1 LTAIKEGK
9 MEMKGGSKLSKRLVL
24 SIAALLVWGSAG
36 VSILQ
41 FIAGGELLGVLF
53 AIVAVIL
60 LVIAVEGSMVERLVG
75 KPASKAN
82 MLVFVAV
89 LFLVGINELWG
100 LSLIPVRTGARYP
113 TQLIFT
119 FGLLALIVLTALNA
133 VRLPKSS

>member
-1 LTAIKEGK
+1 

-100 LSLIPVRTGARYP
+100 LSLVPVRTGARYP

-119 FGLLALIVLTALNA
+119 VGLLALIVLTALNA

>member
-1 LTAIKEGK
+1 
-9 MEMKGGSKLSKRLVL
+9 METKGGSKLSKGLIL
-24 SIAALLVWGSAG
+24 SIDALLVWGSAG

-60 LVIAVEGSMVERLVG
+60 LVIAIEGSVVDRLVG
-75 KPASKAN
+75 KPASRAN

-100 LSLIPVRTGARYP
+100 LFLIPARTGARYP
-113 TQLIFT
+113 IQLVFT
-119 FGLLALIVLTALNA
+119 LGLLALIALTALNA
-133 VRLPKSS
+133 VRLPKST

>member
-1 LTAIKEGK
+1 MDTKP
-9 MEMKGGSKLSKRLVL
+9 GSKLSRGFLL
-24 SIAALLVWGSAG
+24 SLAALGTWGSAG

-60 LVIAVEGSMVERLVG
+60 LVIAVEGSVLDRLIG
-75 KPASKAN
+75 RPASRAN

-100 LSLIPVRTGARYP
+100 LFLIPARTGARYP

-119 FGLLALIVLTALNA
+119 VGLLALIASTALNA
-133 VRLPKSS
+133 VRLPKST

>member
-1 LTAIKEGK
+1 
-9 MEMKGGSKLSKRLVL
+9 METKGGSKLSKRLVL

-60 LVIAVEGSMVERLVG
+60 LVIAVEGSVVDRLIG
-75 KPASKAN
+75 RPASRAN

-100 LSLIPVRTGARYP
+100 LFLIPARTGARYP

-119 FGLLALIVLTALNA
+119 VGLLALIASTALNA
-133 VRLPKSS
+133 VRLPKST